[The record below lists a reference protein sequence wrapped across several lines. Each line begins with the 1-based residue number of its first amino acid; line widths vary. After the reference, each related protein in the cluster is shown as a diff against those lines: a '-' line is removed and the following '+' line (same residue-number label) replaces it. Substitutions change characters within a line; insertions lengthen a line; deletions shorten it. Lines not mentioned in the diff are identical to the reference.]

1 MATYDDAHQSPVGR
15 RTRVDNM
22 IRDTLKLQTLSLVEL
37 FIFLESRGVAEP
49 VALCVLA
56 RMIQQGDVTYRSG
69 RYVLNGAPAH
79 AGGAA

>member
-1 MATYDDAHQSPVGR
+1 MATYGDGHQSPVGAL
-15 RTRVDNM
+15 TRVDDM
-22 IRDTLKLQTLSLVEL
+22 IRDALKIHTLSLVEL

-56 RMIQQGDVTYRSG
+56 RMIQHGEVTYRGG
-69 RYVLNGAPAH
+69 RYVLTGAPAH